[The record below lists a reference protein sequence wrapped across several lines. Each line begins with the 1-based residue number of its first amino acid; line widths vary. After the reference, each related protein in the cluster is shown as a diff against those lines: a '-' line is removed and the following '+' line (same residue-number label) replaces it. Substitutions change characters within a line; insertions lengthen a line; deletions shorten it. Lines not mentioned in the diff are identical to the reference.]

1 MFEPIHGSAPKY
13 EGKGIANPVASIEAV
28 RMMLEHLR
36 EEKAASDIAKGLT
49 KILSEGKFRT
59 RDMGGKH
66 STSEMGEAIKK
77 TILDLK

>member
-1 MFEPIHGSAPKY
+1 
-13 EGKGIANPVASIEAV
+13 
-28 RMMLEHLR
+28 MMLEHLR